1 MCRGVHIHIHQVTK
15 SLFFKLKSYG
25 GRGVEYAY
33 SYLKKF
39 IKMEINE
46 LPWARQHKD
55 REKERERE
63 GNNSG
68 TDYIYKFP
76 S

>member
-1 MCRGVHIHIHQVTK
+1 
-15 SLFFKLKSYG
+15 
-25 GRGVEYAY
+25 
-33 SYLKKF
+33 
-39 IKMEINE
+39 MEINE